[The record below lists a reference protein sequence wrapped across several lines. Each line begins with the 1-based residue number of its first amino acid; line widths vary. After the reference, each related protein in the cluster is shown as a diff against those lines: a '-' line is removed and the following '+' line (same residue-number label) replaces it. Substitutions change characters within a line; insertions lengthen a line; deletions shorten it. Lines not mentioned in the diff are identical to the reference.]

1 MRSSRVTAVASDE
14 QAQSQRRL
22 HPLSWLFALLA
33 FMRQFV
39 APIIVAL
46 IFGARRDYELWG
58 LLAAVPLLIGA
69 LWHQYF
75 YRYGFGP
82 RELVIREG
90 ILFRNLRRIDFARI
104 VNIDTVRGP
113 LHRLFNVAEVKIET
127 SAGGKAEALIRVLG
141 PQALQELR
149 ERVFG
154 AQDAGATGVTDAQSE
169 GEEAPTPLLHLP
181 PGELVRFGL
190 IDNRGVI
197 LAVAAAGTASQM
209 GLDEVMGRA
218 LMESL
223 PGAVDDVGSL
233 AWPLQV
239 ALALVVILGALLLLR
254 LLSIAL
260 ALLTLYDFRLTRKGA
275 DLRAQYGLLTRV
287 ALTLR
292 QQRIQAVRETETFL
306 HRLLDRVSLQVDL
319 AGDAQEG
326 GEQQADRM
334 RWLAPVT
341 TPARAPQ
348 LIASALPQF
357 DPAAQPDWQPLAAG
371 ARRRVFR
378 RSAFV
383 GSLLAL
389 LPSTWFLGYAGAL
402 VVLLTVPLAAF
413 HARQYVR
420 YTRWAMTPEVL
431 LFRRGW
437 LTRRLVIAPRNRVQS
452 VELTESPFDR
462 RHRMASVGIDA
473 AGGSARAFLIRIPYL
488 PVEVA
493 RELAHDLYRQI
504 QEPLVS
510 VAPSAAT

>member
-1 MRSSRVTAVASDE
+1 MSSSRVTVVASEE
-14 QAQSQRRL
+14 QAQPQRRL

-39 APIIVAL
+39 APIILAI

-82 RELVIREG
+82 RELIIREG
-90 ILFRNLRRIDFARI
+90 ILFRNQRRIDFARV

-154 AQDAGATGVTDAQSE
+154 GQDAAATDATDAQRE
-169 GEEAPTPLLHLP
+169 GEAAPAPLLHLP

-197 LAVAAAGTASQM
+197 LAAAAAGTAFQM

-218 LMESL
+218 VMDAL
-223 PGAVDDVGSL
+223 PGAVNDVGNL
-233 AWPLQV
+233 AWPLQA
-239 ALALVVILGALLLLR
+239 ALALAAILAALVLLR
-254 LLSIAL
+254 LLSIVL

-275 DLRAQYGLLTRV
+275 DLRVQYGLLTRV

-306 HRLLDRVSLQVDL
+306 HRLAGSRV
-319 AGDAQEG
+319 
-326 GEQQADRM
+326 
-334 RWLAPVT
+334 
-341 TPARAPQ
+341 
-348 LIASALPQF
+348 
-357 DPAAQPDWQPLAAG
+357 AAG
-371 ARRRVFR
+371 
-378 RSAFV
+378 RS
-383 GSLLAL
+383 
-389 LPSTWFLGYAGAL
+389 
-402 VVLLTVPLAAF
+402 
-413 HARQYVR
+413 
-420 YTRWAMTPEVL
+420 
-431 LFRRGW
+431 RG
-437 LTRRLVIAPRNRVQS
+437 RC
-452 VELTESPFDR
+452 
-462 RHRMASVGIDA
+462 
-473 AGGSARAFLIRIPYL
+473 AGGR
-488 PVEVA
+488 
-493 RELAHDLYRQI
+493 
-504 QEPLVS
+504 
-510 VAPSAAT
+510 

>member
-1 MRSSRVTAVASDE
+1 MSSSRVTVVASEE
-14 QAQSQRRL
+14 QVQPQRRL
-22 HPLSWLFALLA
+22 HPLSWLFALLS

-39 APIIVAL
+39 APIIVAVF
-46 IFGARRDYELWG
+46 FGARRDYELWG

-82 RELVIREG
+82 RELIIREG
-90 ILFRNLRRIDFARI
+90 ILFRNQRRIDFARV

-113 LHRLFNVAEVKIET
+113 LHRLCNVAEVKIET

-154 AQDAGATGVTDAQSE
+154 GQDAGAAGVADAHR
-169 GEEAPTPLLHLP
+169 EAQAAPIPLLHLP

-197 LAVAAAGTASQM
+197 LAAAAAGTAFQM

-218 LMESL
+218 LMGAL
-223 PGAVDDVGSL
+223 PGAVDDVGNL
-233 AWPLQV
+233 AWPLQA
-239 ALALVVILGALLLLR
+239 ALALAAILAALVLLR
-254 LLSIAL
+254 VLSIVL
-260 ALLTLYDFRLTRKGA
+260 ALLTLYDFRLTRTGA
-275 DLRAQYGLLTRV
+275 DLRVQYGLLTRV
-287 ALTLR
+287 GLTLR

-306 HRLLDRVSLQVDL
+306 HRLLGRVSLQVDL

-326 GEQQADRM
+326 GEAQADRM
-334 RWLAPVT
+334 RWLAPVAT
-341 TPARAPQ
+341 AAHAPQ

-378 RSAFV
+378 RTAWV
-383 GSLLAL
+383 GSVLLLAPAL
-389 LPSTWFLGYAGAL
+389 WFFAYPGVL
-402 VVLLTVPLAAF
+402 VLLLTIPLAAF

-420 YTRWAMTPEVL
+420 CTRWAITPEVL
-431 LFRRGW
+431 LFRQGW

-452 VELTESPFDR
+452 VELAESPFDR
-462 RHRMASVGIDA
+462 RHGMASVAIDA
-473 AGGSARAFLIRIPYL
+473 AGGSARAFLIRVPYL
-488 PVEVA
+488 QHATAQQLMGE
-493 RELAHDLYRQI
+493 LYRQD
-504 QEPLVS
+504 PRPVM
-510 VAPSAAT
+510 